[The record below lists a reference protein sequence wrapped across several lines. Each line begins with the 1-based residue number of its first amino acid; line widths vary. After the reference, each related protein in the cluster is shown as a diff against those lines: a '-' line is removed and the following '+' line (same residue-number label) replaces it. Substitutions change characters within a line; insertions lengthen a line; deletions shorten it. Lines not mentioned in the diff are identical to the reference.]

1 VSDPLN
7 SVLVVNVETRAWIAE
22 WKNFS
27 NTVSLDMTEVT
38 RMGREISTDGGAASR
53 RLPRDAV
60 VTIAALLLV
69 FAAFDDITT
78 DNATSFP
85 LEYTT
90 LVAVAVWLLFIA
102 VRLMRHGH
110 GLLGGISLVALAS
123 AVWGQRAVGPGVV
136 WGQRAAGFK
145 PEYVAVM
152 AAYGWFCAL
161 SLALLWRAWR
171 ERSRRV
177 RQSG

>member
-1 VSDPLN
+1 
-7 SVLVVNVETRAWIAE
+7 
-22 WKNFS
+22 
-27 NTVSLDMTEVT
+27 
-38 RMGREISTDGGAASR
+38 MGREISTDRDTASR

-85 LEYTT
+85 LEYTI
-90 LVAVAVWLLFIA
+90 LAASAAWLLFIA

-110 GLLGGISLVALAS
+110 GLLGGISLLALAS

-136 WGQRAAGFK
+136 WGQRLAGFK

-152 AAYGWFCAL
+152 TAYGWFCAL
-161 SLALLWRAWR
+161 SLAMLWRAWR
-171 ERSRRV
+171 ERPRRV
-177 RQSG
+177 RSSG

>member
-1 VSDPLN
+1 
-7 SVLVVNVETRAWIAE
+7 
-22 WKNFS
+22 
-27 NTVSLDMTEVT
+27 
-38 RMGREISTDGGAASR
+38 MGREISTDWDTASR

-85 LEYTT
+85 LEYTI
-90 LVAVAVWLLFIA
+90 LAASAVWLLFIA

-110 GLLGGISLVALAS
+110 GLLGGISLLALAS
-123 AVWGQRAVGPGVV
+123 AVWGQRAG
-136 WGQRAAGFK
+136 GFK

-152 AAYGWFCAL
+152 TAYGWFCAL
-161 SLALLWRAWR
+161 SLAILWRAWR
-171 ERSRRV
+171 ERPRRV
-177 RQSG
+177 RPSG

>member
-1 VSDPLN
+1 
-7 SVLVVNVETRAWIAE
+7 
-22 WKNFS
+22 
-27 NTVSLDMTEVT
+27 
-38 RMGREISTDGGAASR
+38 MGREISTDRDTASR
-53 RLPRDAV
+53 RLPREAV

-78 DNATSFP
+78 DRATSFP

-90 LVAVAVWLLFIA
+90 LIASAVWLLFIA
-102 VRLMRHGH
+102 GRVMRHGH
-110 GLLGGISLVALAS
+110 GLLGGISLLVLAG
-123 AVWGQRAVGPGVV
+123 AG
-136 WGQRAAGFK
+136 WGQRAAGLK

-152 AAYGWFCAL
+152 TAYGWFCAL
-161 SLALLWRAWR
+161 SLAMLWRAWR

>member
-1 VSDPLN
+1 
-7 SVLVVNVETRAWIAE
+7 
-22 WKNFS
+22 
-27 NTVSLDMTEVT
+27 
-38 RMGREISTDGGAASR
+38 MGREISIDRDAASR
-53 RLPRDAV
+53 RLRRDAV

-90 LVAVAVWLLFIA
+90 LGASAVWLLFIA

-110 GLLGGISLVALAS
+110 GLLGGISLLALAS
-123 AVWGQRAVGPGVV
+123 AV

-145 PEYVAVM
+145 PEYAAVM
-152 AAYGWFCAL
+152 IAYGWFCAL
-161 SLALLWRAWR
+161 SLAMLWRAWR
-171 ERSRRV
+171 EGSGRI

>member
-1 VSDPLN
+1 
-7 SVLVVNVETRAWIAE
+7 
-22 WKNFS
+22 
-27 NTVSLDMTEVT
+27 MTEVT
-38 RMGREISTDGGAASR
+38 RMGREISTDRDAASR

-60 VTIAALLLV
+60 VTIAVLLLV

-90 LVAVAVWLLFIA
+90 LVASAVWLLFIA

-110 GLLGGISLVALAS
+110 GLLGGISLLALAS

-152 AAYGWFCAL
+152 TAYGWFCAL
-161 SLALLWRAWR
+161 SLAMLWRAWR
-171 ERSRRV
+171 EGSGRI

>member
-1 VSDPLN
+1 
-7 SVLVVNVETRAWIAE
+7 
-22 WKNFS
+22 
-27 NTVSLDMTEVT
+27 
-38 RMGREISTDGGAASR
+38 MGREISTDRDAASR

-78 DNATSFP
+78 DNAASFP
-85 LEYTT
+85 LEYTI
-90 LVAVAVWLLFIA
+90 LVACAVWLLFIA

-110 GLLGGISLVALAS
+110 GLLGGISLLALAS

-136 WGQRAAGFK
+136 WGQSDAGFK

-161 SLALLWRAWR
+161 SLAMLWRAWCKG
-171 ERSRRV
+171 SGRV
-177 RQSG
+177 RQGG

>member
-1 VSDPLN
+1 
-7 SVLVVNVETRAWIAE
+7 
-22 WKNFS
+22 
-27 NTVSLDMTEVT
+27 
-38 RMGREISTDGGAASR
+38 MGREIAADGGAADR
-53 RLPRDAV
+53 RLPGNAV
-60 VTIAALLLV
+60 VMIAALLLV

-78 DNATSFP
+78 DNATSFRP
-85 LEYTT
+85 EYTI

-102 VRLMRHGH
+102 VRLMGHGH

-136 WGQRAAGFK
+136 WGQHAAGFT
-145 PEYVAVM
+145 PEYAAVVT
-152 AAYGWFCAL
+152 AYGWFCAL
-161 SLALLWRAWR
+161 SLAMLWRAWR